1 LPVGKNG
8 AARDAHQVMGTEI
21 RSQPPGSAAADLVV
35 IDWRRR
41 QLLLAGFCGEAAEEL
56 ACDWRYDLHALI
68 ELVERGCEP
77 SLAARILAP
86 LDDAP
91 ARSHVVERAGG
102 CDRNQSTTSCPK
114 RR

>member
-1 LPVGKNG
+1 
-8 AARDAHQVMGTEI
+8 MGTEI
-21 RSQPPGSAAADLVV
+21 RSQPPRSADADRAVV
-35 IDWRRR
+35 DWRCE
-41 QLLLAGFCGEAAEEL
+41 QLLAAGFSGGLAGAL

-91 ARSHVVERAGG
+91 PGTPVVERARG
-102 CDRNQSTTSCPK
+102 CDRNEPCSSRN